1 MREHDRRLD
10 GVQPTRELASVPPLY
25 FNMEQVIA
33 EQQGWKLQAKL
44 LSLRSTVTSLQFVN
58 QIDHLP
64 DVVLHMRGTLQ
75 NHVEANLRIG
85 SYRGVRT

>member
-1 MREHDRRLD
+1 VVGGETAYSRRESWLQFHRSISTWGRSLRNSRD
-10 GVQPTRELASVPPLY
+10 GR
-25 FNMEQVIA
+25 
-33 EQQGWKLQAKL
+33 LQAKL